1 MPANVDGMVRE
12 GISAY
17 RAGRKDEARAL
28 LLRAVE
34 IDQYNEQA
42 WLWLSAVVESVEEQ
56 QTCLENVLTINPN
69 NDRAKQ
75 GLTMLTQKAA
85 APPPTAKSAATQA
98 DDVLAGSSF
107 TPTTIPSP
115 DMFGVDYDE
124 ADELPPSLEWNA
136 PPPAAPPPP
145 PPPAVAPPTATS
157 SASST
162 HHVDEPS
169 AAEYDDWV
177 NNLKLGS
184 NSAEEVFQA
193 GPLDEAQEFMSTSFD
208 DEDDDLPQSDLF
220 SAEPTGGLFTDEDED
235 DLFSSSSGPFGS
247 TDTAL
252 PITETP
258 PPVTKSPKS
267 AFASKPSGVLAPKKS
282 PSAVF
287 DDADDDDDDFG
298 SNFDPDYDQ
307 AELDKLDAAEFFQYI
322 PRDIHATRLPGTR
335 ERYPALVILGLL
347 GVIVLN
353 LGAVAL
359 LVMNLTAK

>member
-42 WLWLSAVVESVEEQ
+42 WLWLSAVVESVDEQ
-56 QTCLENVLTINPN
+56 RTCLENVLTINPN

-75 GLTMLTQKAA
+75 GLNMLTQKSA
-85 APPPTAKSAATQA
+85 APAATTKSAATQA

-107 TPTTIPSP
+107 TSTPIPSANA
-115 DMFGVDYDE
+115 FGVDDD
-124 ADELPPSLEWNA
+124 ADELPSSIEWNA
-136 PPPAAPPPP
+136 PPPVAPP
-145 PPPAVAPPTATS
+145 VAPPTASS

-177 NNLKLGS
+177 NNLNLGS
-184 NSAEEVFQA
+184 NNADDVFQA
-193 GPLDEAQEFMSTSFD
+193 GPMQDAAAQFMSTAFD
-208 DEDDDLPQSDLF
+208 DNDDDNDVFNPGASAALFDSD
-220 SAEPTGGLFTDEDED
+220 DD
-235 DLFSSSSGPFGS
+235 DLFSSESGPFS
-247 TDTAL
+247 SIDTAP
-252 PITETP
+252 PINDTP
-258 PPVTKSPKS
+258 PPVAKSPKAAFTSQPNKSVLTPQKSPGSLLDEIDDDPISS
-267 AFASKPSGVLAPKKS
+267 AF
-282 PSAVF
+282 
-287 DDADDDDDDFG
+287 DDE
-298 SNFDPDYDQ
+298 YDQ
-307 AELDKLDAAEFFQYI
+307 DELDKLDASEFFQYI
-322 PRDIHATRLPGTR
+322 PKDIHATRLPGTR

-353 LGAVAL
+353 LGAVAW